1 MDDRGTPHETCAGR
15 DAPPGSRPQPF
26 CNTHVFESVYA
37 GKTM

>member
-1 MDDRGTPHETCAGR
+1 MDNRGTQHQACAGR
-15 DAPPGSRPQPF
+15 DAPVGASPQPS